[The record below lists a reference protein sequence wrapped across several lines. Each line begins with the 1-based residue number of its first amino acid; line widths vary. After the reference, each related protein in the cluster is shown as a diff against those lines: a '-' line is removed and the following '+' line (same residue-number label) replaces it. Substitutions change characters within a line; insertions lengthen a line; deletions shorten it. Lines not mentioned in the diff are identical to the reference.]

1 MFRYQEDKWSVKE
14 VPGHIMDTERIMSDR
29 LLCASRGDKTTA
41 DTLVYFI
48 LGHAAHH
55 LHVFRERYMSH
66 LSQI

>member
-14 VPGHIMDTERIMSDR
+14 VLGHIMDTERIMCYR
-29 LLCASRGDKTTA
+29 LLCAFRGD
-41 DTLVYFI
+41 I

-55 LHVFRERYMSH
+55 LHVFQERYLSH